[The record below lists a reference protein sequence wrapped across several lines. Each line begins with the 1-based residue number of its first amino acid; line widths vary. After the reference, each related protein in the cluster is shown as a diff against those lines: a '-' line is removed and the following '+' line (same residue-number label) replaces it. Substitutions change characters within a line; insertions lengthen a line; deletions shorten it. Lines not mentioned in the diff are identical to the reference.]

1 MVADGRSRWWRRWR
15 IFGDI
20 RRLGA
25 RGKGEYTHSPSD
37 RHLSLSVLFRKNGF
51 EESDEDAGTIGLVLT
66 LIVGALHLVS
76 AFSLVG
82 LVLLHSGKG
91 GGVSDMFG
99 GSVGATA
106 AGSTVAEK
114 NLSRITVVVAV
125 TFGFTTLILG
135 LLLA

>member
-1 MVADGRSRWWRRWR
+1 MGS
-15 IFGDI
+15 GSK
-20 RRLGA
+20 
-25 RGKGEYTHSPSD
+25 GKYTHYSSD
-37 RHLSLSVLFRKNGF
+37 RNLILVALLEENWF
-51 EESDEDAGTIGLVLT
+51 EESGEDAGTIGLVLT
-66 LIVGALHLVS
+66 WIVGALHLVS

-106 AGSTVAEK
+106 AGATVAEK

-125 TFGFTTLILG
+125 TFGFTTLVLG

>member
-1 MVADGRSRWWRRWR
+1 MVTHDCSRRWGSGWLLSH
-15 IFGDI
+15 FG
-20 RRLGA
+20 RLGA
-25 RGKGEYTHSPSD
+25 GRKGKHADHPAHRAVGFID
-37 RHLSLSVLFRKNGF
+37 ASLEIRF
-51 EESDEDAGTIGLVLT
+51 EESGKDAGTIGLVLT
-66 LIVGALHLVS
+66 WIVGALHLVS
-76 AFSLVG
+76 AFSLIA

-125 TFGFTTLILG
+125 TFAFTTLILG

>member
-1 MVADGRSRWWRRWR
+1 MGSRSQ
-15 IFGDI
+15 
-20 RRLGA
+20 
-25 RGKGEYTHSPSD
+25 GEHTNHAPGIWLTTLTVVKLIGGCSQQTPMRSCP
-37 RHLSLSVLFRKNGF
+37 RVTT
-51 EESDEDAGTIGLVLT
+51 EESVRDAGTISVVLT
-66 LIVGALHLVS
+66 WIVGALHLSS
-76 AFSLVG
+76 AFGLVG

-125 TFGFTTLILG
+125 TFGFTTLVLG

>member
-1 MVADGRSRWWRRWR
+1 MGAGRKGKHADHPAHRAVGFIDASLE
-15 IFGDI
+15 I
-20 RRLGA
+20 R
-25 RGKGEYTHSPSD
+25 
-37 RHLSLSVLFRKNGF
+37 F
-51 EESDEDAGTIGLVLT
+51 EESGEDAGTIGLVLT
-66 LIVGALHLVS
+66 WIVGALHLVS
-76 AFSLVG
+76 AFSLIA

-125 TFGFTTLILG
+125 TFAFTTLILG

>member
-1 MVADGRSRWWRRWR
+1 MGPGGEGKYADHPTHRTIGEAVGS
-15 IFGDI
+15 
-20 RRLGA
+20 LGI
-25 RGKGEYTHSPSD
+25 
-37 RHLSLSVLFRKNGF
+37 GF
-51 EESDEDAGTIGLVLT
+51 EESGKDAGTIGRVLT
-66 LIVGALHLVS
+66 WIVGALHLVS
-76 AFSLVG
+76 AFSLIG

-125 TFGFTTLILG
+125 TFGFTTLVLG

>member
-1 MVADGRSRWWRRWR
+1 MERR
-15 IFGDI
+15 
-20 RRLGA
+20 RRL
-25 RGKGEYTHSPSD
+25 THLHVDYWIEDPAS
-37 RHLSLSVLFRKNGF
+37 
-51 EESDEDAGTIGLVLT
+51 DAGTIWRVLT
-66 LIVGALHLVS
+66 WIVGALHLTS
-76 AFSLVG
+76 AFALVG

>member
-1 MVADGRSRWWRRWR
+1 MHLRV
-15 IFGDI
+15 GDAI
-20 RRLGA
+20 
-25 RGKGEYTHSPSD
+25 
-37 RHLSLSVLFRKNGF
+37 
-51 EESDEDAGTIGLVLT
+51 EESARDAGTIGPVLT
-66 LIVGALHLVS
+66 WIIGALHLTS
-76 AFSLVG
+76 AFGLVG

-114 NLSRITVVVAV
+114 NLSRITVLVAV
-125 TFGFTTLILG
+125 TFGFTTVVLG